1 MIMKRAHWSAVAMF
15 ATALAASPASSADFY
30 EGKTI
35 TMIVGSDV
43 GGGFDI
49 FARLFSR
56 HLGRF
61 IPGAPTVMVQNMP
74 GAGSAKAAGYVYS
87 AAAKDGTVIGALNPG
102 GLIAPLFEGRNMGYE
117 AARFQYLASADT
129 TARVCFTL
137 KTAKIKS
144 FAQAQREPLVVGA
157 GAVGSSSFDYAY
169 LHKNLN
175 GGQFKIV
182 AGYKGMADILLALE
196 RGEVEAV
203 CGYDWSGLKAAK
215 PHHVRDGSFNFLLQ
229 LPVQPVTELDDM
241 GVVTASSFAAN
252 ADDRAAL
259 ELVAAQQ
266 LFGRPYAV
274 APEVPADRVA
284 LLRKAF
290 IATMQDAEF
299 LAEVERLKLSVS
311 PAEGEEVQKLMV
323 QMYAAPK
330 HIVQRARDAIRP

>member
-1 MIMKRAHWSAVAMF
+1 MIMKCKQWSAVAVF
-15 ATALAASPASSADFY
+15 AVSLAAAPARAADFY
-30 EGKTI
+30 EGKTV

-49 FARLFSR
+49 FARLFAR

-61 IPGAPTVMVQNMP
+61 IPGSPAIVVQNMP
-74 GAGSAKAAGYVYS
+74 GAGSAKAAGYIYS
-87 AAAKDGTVIGALNPG
+87 AAPKDGTVIGALNPG

-129 TARVCFTL
+129 TARVCFTM
-137 KTAKIKS
+137 KGTKVRS
-144 FAQAQREPLVVGA
+144 FAEAQREPLVVGA

-215 PHHVRDGSFNFLLQ
+215 PQQVRDGSFNLLLQ
-229 LPVQPVTELDDM
+229 LPVQPVKELDDR
-241 GVVTASSFAAN
+241 GVVKAASFAAN
-252 ADDRAAL
+252 ADDLAAL

-266 LFGRPYAV
+266 LFGRPYLV
-274 APEVPADRVA
+274 APEVPAERVA
-284 LLRKAF
+284 ILRKAF
-290 IATMQDAEF
+290 DDTMQDAEF
-299 LAEVERLKLSVS
+299 LSEVERLRLSVS
-311 PAEGEEVQKLMV
+311 PAGGGEVQKLMV

-330 HIVQRARDAIRP
+330 HIVQRAKEAIRP